1 MTTQAIRNPKTDH
14 LLTAENAALILI
26 DFQPGLVDGTNSI
39 RREALVNNVVA
50 LAKTAKLFEMPV
62 ILSTIAVEAGYQE
75 PTIPELIEVLPNVTP
90 IDRTAVNAWEQPEF
104 RAAVEA
110 LGRRKLIIAGL
121 WTEVC
126 LVFPALDLLKE
137 GYEVYAVS
145 DASGGTSVDAHQRA
159 MERVIQAGAVP
170 VNLGGRHGR
179 AWPALQGR
187 LHRQLC
193 RNHVRASVQQRLE
206 TRNDNIGLASMG
218 FSRR

>member
-90 IDRTAVNAWEQPEF
+90 IDRTAVNA
-104 RAAVEA
+104 
-110 LGRRKLIIAGL
+110 
-121 WTEVC
+121 
-126 LVFPALDLLKE
+126 
-137 GYEVYAVS
+137 
-145 DASGGTSVDAHQRA
+145 
-159 MERVIQAGAVP
+159 
-170 VNLGGRHGR
+170 
-179 AWPALQGR
+179 
-187 LHRQLC
+187 
-193 RNHVRASVQQRLE
+193 
-206 TRNDNIGLASMG
+206 
-218 FSRR
+218 